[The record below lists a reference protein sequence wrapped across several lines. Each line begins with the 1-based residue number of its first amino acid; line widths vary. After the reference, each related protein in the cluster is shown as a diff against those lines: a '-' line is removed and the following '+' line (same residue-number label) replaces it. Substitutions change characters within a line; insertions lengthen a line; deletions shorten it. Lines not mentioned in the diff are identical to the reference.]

1 MSSDSWAVACNA
13 KRARIIR
20 EIAFIV
26 ILEYDITSKRVL
38 FDIYNTLDNR
48 KSAKFQLSTYFPTSY
63 INTCRGSLSFDLKQN
78 CMLNIE
84 C

>member
-13 KRARIIR
+13 KMARINR

-38 FDIYNTLDNR
+38 FDIYNTLYNR
-48 KSAKFQLSTYFPTSY
+48 KSAKFQLSTYFT
-63 INTCRGSLSFDLKQN
+63 N
-78 CMLNIE
+78 
-84 C
+84 